1 MPWNVR
7 DTMNL
12 RQEFVLLAQQEE
24 SNRRELCRR
33 FGISAQTAYKWLRRF
48 AHEGLAGLADRSR
61 RPHDSPRLTP
71 SALEAA
77 VLDLRR
83 EHPAWGGRK
92 ISRRLLDLGLTPVPA
107 PSTVTSILH
116 RHGQIGPAASENAT
130 AWQRFE
136 HEHPNDLWQID
147 FKGDFPT
154 LREGRCR
161 PLTVLDD
168 HSRYNLV
175 LQACSKTD
183 TAVVQKH
190 LTDAFRRYGLPL
202 RLNADNGS
210 PWGVPRQPGSL
221 SELAIWLIRLG
232 IRISYSRPYHP
243 QTNGKDERFH
253 RSLKAEVLAGHHFA
267 TFDEVQ
273 RALDYWREVYNQ
285 QRPHDSLGMETPIRR
300 YQPSALT
307 FPETLKPVEYA
318 PDDLVL
324 RVGWNGEL
332 RFKGRRLRV
341 SKTLQN
347 LHVAARRS
355 PENDNAFD
363 FYYAHHRFMTLD
375 LNNTTGTT

>member
-1 MPWNVR
+1 MPWNAK

-12 RQEFVLLAQQEE
+12 RQEFVLLAQQES
-24 SNRRELCRR
+24 SNRRALCRR
-33 FGISAQTAYKWLRRF
+33 FGISAQTAYKWLDRF
-48 AHEGLAGLADRSR
+48 AREGLAGLVDRSR
-61 RPHDSPRLTP
+61 CPHVSPRLTP
-71 SALEAA
+71 PALERE
-77 VLDLRR
+77 VLELRR
-83 EHPAWGGRK
+83 AHPAWGGRK
-92 ISRRLLDLGLTPVPA
+92 ISRRLLDLGLSPVPA

-116 RHGQIGPAASENAT
+116 RHGQIEPTASQDAT
-130 AWQRFE
+130 PWQRFE
-136 HEHPNDLWQID
+136 HEHPNALWQID

-183 TAVVQKH
+183 TAIVQKH
-190 LTDAFRRYGLPL
+190 LTNAFRRYGLPL

-210 PWGVPRQPGSL
+210 PWGVPKQPGSL

-253 RSLKAEVLAGHHFA
+253 RSLKAEVLAGRRFA
-267 TFDEVQ
+267 TLDEVQ
-273 RALDYWREVYNQ
+273 RALDSWREVYNQ
-285 QRPHDSLGMETPIRR
+285 QRPHEALGLETPIRH
-300 YQPSALT
+300 YQPSTLA
-307 FPETLKPVEYA
+307 FPEILKPVEYA
-318 PDDLVL
+318 PDDIVL

-332 RFKGRRLRV
+332 RFMGRRLKV
-341 SKTLQN
+341 SNALQF
-347 LHVAARRS
+347 LHVAARRNPS
-355 PENDNAFD
+355 NDNAFD

-375 LNNTTGTT
+375 LNNTTGAA